1 MTWLALFSAA
11 WASPPAQEAV
21 LQGLPQVLLESIS
34 EVEHQAA
41 PELGEDLRA
50 PHLLAE
56 VRRGKLV
63 VRDLELEQRTE
74 DWLRIHP
81 DVQADPAQLS
91 QALLAR
97 QIAHVLVHELDS
109 GASRSERWRGIS
121 DWGSWGPGEQDL
133 LSYAN
138 PYALSSPAEDMATAA
153 EHLLTGIDL
162 PGDPSLSGTCRL
174 RTKLRAVS
182 ELLALPEPDFSAC
195 SSLEGVGLDPAQ
207 ILGLELLYVLASSAD
222 PSSVGGHLMLGV
234 RHREDGRERLDAYTL
249 VAVTDGTPSTSPMY
263 VVRGLSGGFPS
274 IVRREP
280 FAMMVLRYAQE
291 DRGIQRIPL
300 QLSGAQ
306 LRAGLERLD
315 EVRVAWSRPY
325 LFLTRNC
332 TQLPKLILEAALGA
346 DLGLP
351 DIYGPDSIIGAA
363 QRLGVAELEDELA
376 DTPSPVDRAQVAEQL
391 RWEAAGRALQSAPSP
406 ELDAALDQVQSRRPE
421 ERGQAYLALGAMAGR
436 GVVAEE
442 LSLFLLFSESVEQ
455 EDGVLNPQS
464 PAVQGL
470 WKGLSLC
477 GVMDPQVQVG
487 AVQARAMV
495 EQGLQPK
502 ELPEHTHSSL
512 RRVSVSG
519 GVDAKA
525 SPRLEVSTHL
535 YAYGLGEA
543 RRYPLADGLDVSVL
557 PLWIALGAPQDSGPV
572 ALGVQASLVHYQHI
586 KNDRHVMNPGFV
598 LRGASLLWQSAGPS
612 AIEPIQASL
621 ALELLQGRGHQHHL
635 GISLGVAPGW
645 TRLPEQTLQGGLG
658 TPIGVFGRLGSGQA
672 GLTGLQLDATLTP
685 LWAAESVWWSRS
697 ALSGQVRIGELRGSD
712 VALSLTIRDQRWGAG
727 LAQSGQ
733 EQSLL
738 LGFAVEPY

>member
-1 MTWLALFSAA
+1 MTWLALWSAA

-21 LQGLPQVLLESIS
+21 LQGVPDVLLESIS
-34 EVEHQAA
+34 EVEHQQA
-41 PELGEDLRA
+41 PPLGEDLRE

-56 VRRGKLV
+56 VRRGTLV
-63 VRDLELEQRTE
+63 LRDEGLELRVAE
-74 DWLRIHP
+74 WLRGHP
-81 DVQADPAQLS
+81 DLSADPAQLS

-97 QIAHVLVHELDS
+97 QVVHALVHESDS
-109 GASRSERWRGIS
+109 GASRTERWRGIS
-121 DWGSWGPGEQDL
+121 DWGTRGPGEQDP

-162 PGDPSLSGTCRL
+162 PGDPTLSGTCRL

-249 VAVTDGTPSTSPMY
+249 VAVTDGTPSTSPLY

-280 FAMMVLRYAQE
+280 FAMMVRRYAQE

-315 EVRVAWSRPY
+315 EVRVSWSRPY

-363 QRLGVAELEDELA
+363 QRLGVAGLEDELA
-376 DTPSPVDRAQVAEQL
+376 DTPSPVDLAQVAEQL
-391 RWEAAGRALQSAPSP
+391 RWEAAGRAVRSAPSP

-421 ERGQAYLALGAMAGR
+421 ERGQAYVKLGALADR
-436 GVVAEE
+436 GVAREE

-455 EDGVLNPQS
+455 EDGALDPES
-464 PAVQGL
+464 PAAQGL
-470 WKGLSLC
+470 WKGLSLS

-487 AVQARAMV
+487 AVQAQVMV
-495 EQGLQPK
+495 EQGLQPE
-502 ELPEHTHSSL
+502 ELPEHTHSAL
-512 RRVSVSG
+512 RRMALAG
-519 GVDAKA
+519 GLNSQGA
-525 SPRLEVSTHL
+525 PRLELASHL

-543 RRYPLADGLDVSVL
+543 RRYPLATGLDVAVL
-557 PLWIALGAPQDSGPV
+557 PLWLALGAPQDSGPV
-572 ALGVQASLVHYQHI
+572 ALGVQARVVHYQHI
-586 KNDRHVMNPGFV
+586 KSARRVLNPGLV
-598 LRGASLLWQSAGPS
+598 LRGGSVLWQSAAPS
-612 AIEPIQASL
+612 AIEPIQASF
-621 ALELLQGRGHQHHL
+621 ALELIQGRGHQHHL
-635 GISLGVAPGW
+635 GLTLGVAPGW
-645 TRLPEQTLQGGLG
+645 TRLPERSMQGGLG
-658 TPIGVFGRLGSGQA
+658 TPVGVFGRLGSGQA
-672 GLTGLQLDATLTP
+672 GLTSLTLDAALTP
-685 LWAAESVWWSRS
+685 VWSAQTLWWSRS
-697 ALSGQVRIGELRGSD
+697 TLSGQLRLAELRGSD
-712 VALSLTIRDQRWGAG
+712 VALSLSVRDQRWGEG
-727 LAQSGQ
+727 LVQDGE
-733 EQSLL
+733 EQTLL
-738 LGFAVEPY
+738 LGLAVEPY